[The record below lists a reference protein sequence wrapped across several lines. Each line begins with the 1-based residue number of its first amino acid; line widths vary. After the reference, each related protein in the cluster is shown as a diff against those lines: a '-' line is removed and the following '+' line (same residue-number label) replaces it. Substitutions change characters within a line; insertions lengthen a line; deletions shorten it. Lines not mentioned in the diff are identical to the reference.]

1 MDQSIPLYIVM
12 IGLAVAGV
20 LYLLHR
26 WIASIQKS
34 AGRISDSNDNLLS
47 AINVVAG
54 ELNAVRISLSAAADA
69 LCQEM
74 AASAGRAEVA
84 LATASAGMSRAG
96 DALMPAAEALRA
108 NMSAVPSLLE
118 AVAKVGQAQLEV
130 QQRMQQEAEQ
140 KKKNPFGRANGPA
153 APRDINAANEEYEVS
168 MMMRAEGITREEAML
183 RRNPANQSSVW
194 DGGQIF
200 ENWRQS

>member
-47 AINVVAG
+47 EINAVAR
-54 ELNAVRISLSAAADA
+54 ELNAVRISLSAAVDA

-74 AASAGRAEVA
+74 AATAAAVDKGKEVV
-84 LATASAGMSRAG
+84 L
-96 DALMPAAEALRA
+96 PAAEALR
-108 NMSAVPSLLE
+108 SAVPNLLE

-130 QQRMQQEAEQ
+130 QQRMQQEVEQ
-140 KKKNPFGRANGPA
+140 KKKNPFGRPNGPA
-153 APRDINAANEEYEVS
+153 APPDVERANQEYDIT
-168 MMMRAEGITREEAML
+168 MMMRAEGISREEALL
-183 RRNPANQSSVW
+183 RMNPANGQSVW
-194 DGGQIF
+194 DSGQIF
-200 ENWRQS
+200 DGWRQS

>member
-12 IGLAVAGV
+12 IGLAATGV

-47 AINVVAG
+47 EINAVAR
-54 ELNAVRISLSAAADA
+54 ELNAVRISLSAAVDA

-74 AASAGRAEVA
+74 AATAAAVDKGKEVV
-84 LATASAGMSRAG
+84 L
-96 DALMPAAEALRA
+96 PAAEALR
-108 NMSAVPSLLE
+108 SAVPNLLE

-130 QQRMQQEAEQ
+130 QQRMQQEVEQ
-140 KKKNPFGRANGPA
+140 KKKNPFGRPNGPA
-153 APRDINAANEEYEVS
+153 APPDVERANQEYDIT
-168 MMMRAEGITREEAML
+168 MMMRAEGISREEALL
-183 RRNPANQSSVW
+183 RMNPANNSSVW

-200 ENWRQS
+200 DGWRQS